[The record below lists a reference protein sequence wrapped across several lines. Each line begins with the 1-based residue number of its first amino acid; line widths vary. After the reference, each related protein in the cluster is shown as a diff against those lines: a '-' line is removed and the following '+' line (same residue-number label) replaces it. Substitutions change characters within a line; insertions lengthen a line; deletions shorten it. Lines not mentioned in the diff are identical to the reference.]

1 MHILHATRL
10 GGRDNKG
17 RWSGAT
23 QQGDFTQ
30 ATKPHIPACSK
41 TMSQVT
47 DLHPL
52 LHTSTDIT
60 LRRTLNAGFRQ

>member
-1 MHILHATRL
+1 M
-10 GGRDNKG
+10 
-17 RWSGAT
+17 T
-23 QQGDFTQ
+23 QQHDLTQ

-41 TMSQVT
+41 TMSQAT